1 MLFDGEIVYHYQDSY
16 PDDASKRT
24 NQEDES
30 VSQARRLARY
40 HVYRERGYD
49 TLPPIENP
57 DRIAA
62 VLLALLDLSD
72 AQFAGYFQTLYEQA
86 ASHDR
91 SDIVPPLELPSA
103 VYNEEF
109 LLYKQNIYLEE
120 DLEAIQEQLTRPATE
135 VLGEQDLEE
144 VATATS
150 EGLVSKATSLVG
162 GGGESD
168 GAGAAL
174 TIEGVSGIDTM
185 YYEDTN
191 EDRTIEGDDPFD
203 RDPDAR
209 LEIVPTNYAQD
220 RFRYHVGHNLVCQIR
235 DCFIGMG
242 LEPPEPYRVLGHG
255 KYKYTGKYRHF
266 DFYEPYFDHEADI
279 DGYVAPG

>member
-1 MLFDGEIVYHYQDSY
+1 MGYDGEITGHAQDGY
-16 PDDASKRT
+16 LDDPSKRT
-24 NQEDES
+24 NKQHEAVFE
-30 VSQARRLARY
+30 ARRFARY
-40 HVYRERGYD
+40 HVYREKGHD
-49 TLPPIENP
+49 TLPPAENP

-72 AQFAGYFQTLYEQA
+72 AQFAEYFQTLYEQA

-109 LLYKQNIYLEE
+109 LLYKQKIYLEE
-120 DLEAIQEQLTRPATE
+120 DLEAIQKQLTRPATE

-144 VATATS
+144 GATATS

-162 GGGESD
+162 GDGESD
-168 GAGAAL
+168 GAGVAL

-191 EDRTIEGDDPFD
+191 EDRTIRGDDPFD
-203 RDPDAR
+203 RDPGAR
-209 LEIVPTNYAQD
+209 LEIVPTNYDRD

-266 DFYEPYFDHEADI
+266 DFYDPYFDHEADI
-279 DGYVAPG
+279 DGYVAPV